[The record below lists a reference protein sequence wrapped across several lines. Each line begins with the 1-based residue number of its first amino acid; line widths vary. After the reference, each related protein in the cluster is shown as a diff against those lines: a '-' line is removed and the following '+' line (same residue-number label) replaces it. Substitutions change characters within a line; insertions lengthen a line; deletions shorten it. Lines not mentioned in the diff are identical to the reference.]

1 MFKGKSI
8 YDFRAE
14 FRSSD
19 DCKRY
24 LFELKWGDGYKCSK
38 CGHEKS
44 YTGRTKWYLK
54 CANCAYDESVTANTL
69 FHKMK
74 VPILKA
80 FEVLFMLSVRK
91 KGMSSL
97 EIGRTYGLN
106 KDTAA
111 LLKKKAQIAMISSGK
126 NKLKGSVFVDEFAVG
141 GKEKNKQGRSSSSKK
156 VKVVLACEVVTNKK
170 GKITLGNAYAQVIED
185 YSTQSLRPIFTEKID
200 PKAKVTTD
208 GWRSYNPISDNFKIT
223 QEKSIGGENFKELNT
238 LTMLFK
244 GWLRGI
250 HHHVSKERMQNYID
264 EFFFRFNR
272 KAFPTSSFSTLI
284 NRMMSHKPLTY
295 SQGEESG

>member
-8 YDFRAE
+8 YDFRSE
-14 FRSSD
+14 FSSSD

-24 LFELKWGDGYKCSK
+24 LFDLNWGNGYECSK
-38 CGHEKS
+38 CGHGKC

-54 CANCAYDESVTANTL
+54 CAKCAYDESVTANTL

-91 KGMSSL
+91 KGMSCL

-111 LLKKKAQIAMISSGK
+111 LLKKKAQFGMISSGK
-126 NKLKGSVFVDEFAVG
+126 HKLKGSVFVDEFAVG

-170 GKITLGNAYAQVIED
+170 GKITLGNGYAQVIED
-185 YSTQSLRPIFTEKID
+185 YSAKSLRPIFTEKID
-200 PKAKVTTD
+200 PKANVTTD
-208 GWRSYNPISDNFKIT
+208 GWKSYNPISDDFKIT
-223 QEKSIGGENFKELNT
+223 QEISIGGENFKELNT

-244 GWLRGI
+244 G
-250 HHHVSKERMQNYID
+250 
-264 EFFFRFNR
+264 
-272 KAFPTSSFSTLI
+272 
-284 NRMMSHKPLTY
+284 
-295 SQGEESG
+295 

>member
-8 YDFRAE
+8 YDFREE
-14 FRSSD
+14 FTSSD
-19 DCKRY
+19 DCMQY
-24 LFELKWGDGYKCSK
+24 LFDLKWCNGYKCAK
-38 CGHEKS
+38 CSHTES
-44 YTGRTKWYLK
+44 YKGRTKWYLK
-54 CANCAYDESVTANTL
+54 CANCSYDESATANTL

-91 KGMSSL
+91 KGMSCL
-97 EIGRTYGLN
+97 EIGRAFALN

-111 LLKKKAQIAMISSGK
+111 LLKKKAQYSMVSSGK

-156 VKVVLACEVVTNKK
+156 VKVVLACEVVVNKK
-170 GKITLGNAYAQVIED
+170 GEITLGNGYAQVIED
-185 YSTQSLRPIFTEKID
+185 YSAESLNPIFKEKID

-208 GWRSYNPISDNFKIT
+208 GWKSYIPISKEYAIT
-223 QEKSIGGENFKELNT
+223 QEISIGGENFKELNT

-244 GWLRGI
+244 GWIRGI
-250 HHHVSKERMQNYID
+250 HHHVSKSRMQNYID
-264 EFFFRFNR
+264 EFFYRFNR
-272 KAFPTSSFSTLI
+272 KAFPASSFNTLI
-284 NRMMSHKPLTY
+284 SRMMNQKPY
-295 SQGEESG
+295 FS